1 LLWRNLEPAVQQ
13 RPVRRCVQRSA
24 KSKYQGRQELQDTK
38 SISDQCDLE
47 AQQFI
52 HDAAKLVVESAA
64 QGATLH
70 VSQSFSGSRQTSAI
84 VVCLIACP
92 EPLVLEVQAAVDQ
105 AVEETLSSFAVLA
118 IN

>member
-1 LLWRNLEPAVQQ
+1 MFRATCKDQQ
-13 RPVRRCVQRSA
+13 ETKCR
-24 KSKYQGRQELQDTK
+24 GRQELQDTK
-38 SISDQCDLE
+38 SNSDQCDLE

-92 EPLVLEVQAAVDQ
+92 EPLVLEVQAAVDR
-105 AVEETLSSFAVLA
+105 AVDETLSNFAVLS

>member
-1 LLWRNLEPAVQQ
+1 MPQ
-13 RPVRRCVQRSA
+13 RPVPSCVRRSVRNHA
-24 KSKYQGRQELQDTK
+24 QGWQELQDTN

-52 HDAAKLVVESAA
+52 HDAAKLVLESAA

-70 VSQSFSGSRQTSAI
+70 VSQSFSSSNQTSA
-84 VVCLIACP
+84 VLVCLIACP
-92 EPLVLEVQAAVDQ
+92 EPLALELQDAIDQ
-105 AVEETLSSFAVLA
+105 AVEKALSKFPVLS